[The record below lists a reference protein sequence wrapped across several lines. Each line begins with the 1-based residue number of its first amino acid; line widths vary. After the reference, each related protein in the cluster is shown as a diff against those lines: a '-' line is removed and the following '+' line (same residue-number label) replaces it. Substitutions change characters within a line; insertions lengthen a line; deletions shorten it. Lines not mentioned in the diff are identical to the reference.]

1 MILLLL
7 TSIFLYSGLIGVLSA
22 FFVNSDASFTQHK
35 LRVETT
41 KAFLH
46 NHRFSQ
52 RLQYR
57 VLNYLD
63 YLWGATKGLN
73 EEQIICGLPETLQL
87 QARPN
92 LPPSI
97 LRSSLALRLLQLSVS
112 IILPFPFS
120 ALSTKISRST
130 PHLFPP
136 SPGPSSPS
144 NPPHCSSCRCA
155 PSLTIRY

>member
-92 LPPSI
+92 LPPST

-112 IILPFPFS
+112 IILPFPS
-120 ALSTKISRST
+120 SPLSTKVSTRRS
-130 PHLFPP
+130 P
-136 SPGPSSPS
+136 SLSTFTCPSSPS
-144 NPPHCSSCRCA
+144 NPPHCSLCRCA
-155 PSLTIRY
+155 PSPTIRY